1 MPVTK
6 QTYAINAGFTGASV
20 VTALR
25 SALIDAGLMTEW
37 HDSFSQSG
45 NRNFRVLRIQ
55 HDAAK
60 AYGTNF
66 YVFVCDDS
74 GISVSMATGGWK
86 ETGTAPINI
95 PTGVQYLDWHT
106 LPVDTTANANSQ
118 QATYIFNYSTTSDL
132 YLHRFT
138 SGLDA
143 KQSWFVFSQPSSLTR
158 SAPFTI
164 LHKDTTLHSWLD
176 LAKGCISGFSMAKTA
191 VVLRSGITTF
201 SIEENLRRCLSIGAA
216 LKGATS
222 ANAGSGSYHG
232 AKINSYSYFGV
243 GSQNDLYPSNFPDN
257 FRGASNGVGAG
268 TPLPVGRNYNNPEYT
283 TDYVPICTNLPWC
296 YWTPTRLANDFGIYM
311 HYAAN
316 DIAFGDRFVVQSAIN
331 EWEVLSF
338 ANNLNLTDGASAT
351 FLARII

>member
-118 QATYIFNYSTTSDL
+118 QATYSI
-132 YLHRFT
+132 
-138 SGLDA
+138 
-143 KQSWFVFSQPSSLTR
+143 
-158 SAPFTI
+158 
-164 LHKDTTLHSWLD
+164 TLPPQ
-176 LAKGCISGFSMAKTA
+176 
-191 VVLRSGITTF
+191 TF
-201 SIEENLRRCLSIGAA
+201 
-216 LKGATS
+216 
-222 ANAGSGSYHG
+222 
-232 AKINSYSYFGV
+232 
-243 GSQNDLYPSNFPDN
+243 
-257 FRGASNGVGAG
+257 
-268 TPLPVGRNYNNPEYT
+268 
-283 TDYVPICTNLPWC
+283 ICTDL
-296 YWTPTRLANDFGIYM
+296 RLDWM
-311 HYAAN
+311 
-316 DIAFGDRFVVQSAIN
+316 QSKAG
-331 EWEVLSF
+331 L
-338 ANNLNLTDGASAT
+338 
-351 FLARII
+351 FLASHRL